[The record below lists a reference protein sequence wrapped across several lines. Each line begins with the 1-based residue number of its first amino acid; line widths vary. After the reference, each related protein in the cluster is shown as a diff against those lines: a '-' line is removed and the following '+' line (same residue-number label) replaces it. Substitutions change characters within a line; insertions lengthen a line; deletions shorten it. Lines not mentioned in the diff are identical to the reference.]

1 MNMTIYKDQLEAVY
15 RLIEKPEN
23 WTQGAYAR
31 SANGALDRHG
41 DDEWVAE
48 DAAACQWCLLGA
60 GIKCGIDVGDMY
72 DKLFPLAREAP
83 HEFNDN
89 HTHAEVLA
97 LLKSAIDRAPE
108 RP

>member
-1 MNMTIYKDQLEAVY
+1 MTIYKDQLEAVY

-23 WTQGAYAR
+23 WLQGDFAK
-31 SANGALDRHG
+31 NQFG
-41 DDEWVAE
+41 EIVASDSNE
-48 DAAACQWCLLGA
+48 ACQWCLLGA
-60 GIKCGIDVGDMY
+60 FEHVLKADEIGDAY
-72 DKLFPLAREAP
+72 SFFPDENGFTGSFMV
-83 HEFNDN
+83 FNDT